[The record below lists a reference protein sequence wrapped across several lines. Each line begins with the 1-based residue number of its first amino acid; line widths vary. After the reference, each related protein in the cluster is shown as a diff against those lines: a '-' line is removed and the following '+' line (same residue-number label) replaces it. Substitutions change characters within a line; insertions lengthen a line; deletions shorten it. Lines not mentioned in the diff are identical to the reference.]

1 MTAKGIRVPFGNN
14 EDVLKLFMEM
24 VTQFY
29 ECTLQMGEP
38 YNKLIITQ

>member
-1 MTAKGIRVPFGNN
+1 MTAKGVGVPFGSD

-24 VTQFY
+24 VTQVC
-29 ECTLQMGEP
+29 ECTLQMQEP